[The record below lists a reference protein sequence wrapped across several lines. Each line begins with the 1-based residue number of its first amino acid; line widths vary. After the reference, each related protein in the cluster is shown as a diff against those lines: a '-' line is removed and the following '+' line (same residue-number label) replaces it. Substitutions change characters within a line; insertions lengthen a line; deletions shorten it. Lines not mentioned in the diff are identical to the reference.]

1 MGTEIV
7 FLKKPKLKNAV
18 LFTGLPGVGL
28 VGKIA
33 VDYLLKEFNA
43 EKIAE
48 IYSDSFPPSAHT
60 VEGIIELISDA
71 LYLYEFNGRH
81 FLFLAGPVQPSLNL
95 AFGTGKEHY
104 EFASKIV
111 EVCEKLKVKEIY
123 TLAGINVGD
132 KRMEEEPEIIAAVT
146 DNKLVKEWK
155 GVKVNKKGGLISGAA
170 GLIPGLAREKGIK
183 GACLMGETNARLIY
197 GDHGA
202 AKKLIELLVKKY
214 GFKVDMKGIKK
225 EAKHIEEAF
234 SQLSKQLEE
243 RREDEHPPKT
253 GLSYVR

>member
-1 MGTEIV
+1 MATEVV
-7 FLKKPKLKNAV
+7 FFKKMKLKNPV

-28 VGKIA
+28 VGKIT
-33 VDYLLKEFNA
+33 VDYLLKELKA
-43 EKIAE
+43 KKIAE
-48 IYSDSFPPSAHT
+48 IFSDSFPPSTHT
-60 VEGIIELISDA
+60 VDGTIELISDA
-71 LYLYEFNGRH
+71 IYVHEFNKRH

-104 EFASKIV
+104 EFASKII
-111 EVCEKLKVKEIY
+111 EVCKHLKVKEIY

-132 KRMEEEPEIIAAVT
+132 KRMEQEPEIIAAVT
-146 DNKLVKEWK
+146 DKKILKNWK
-155 GVKVNKKGGLISGAA
+155 RLKVNKKGGLISGAA
-170 GLIPGLAREKGIK
+170 GLIPALAQKEGIA

-202 AKKLIELLVKKY
+202 AKKVIELIVKRY

-234 SQLSKQLEE
+234 SQLNKQLDEKTEE
-243 RREDEHPPKT
+243 SVPKT

>member
-1 MGTEIV
+1 MNTQIV
-7 FLKKPKLKNAV
+7 FLHKPRLKNPV

-33 VDYLLKEFNA
+33 VDYLLKQFNA
-43 EKIAE
+43 KKIAD
-48 IYSDSFPPSAHT
+48 IYSDSFPPSCHT
-60 VEGIIELISDA
+60 SNGIIELISDS
-71 LYLYEFNGRH
+71 LYVFEFNKRH

-95 AFGTGKEHY
+95 AYGVGTEHY

-111 EVCEKLKVKEIY
+111 ELCEKLKVKEIY

-132 KRMEEEPEIIAAVT
+132 KRMEQEPEVVAAVT
-146 DNKLVKEWK
+146 DKSLLKDWK
-155 GVKVNKKGGLISGAA
+155 GVKINQKGGLISGAA
-170 GLIPGLAREKGIK
+170 GLIPGLAKRKKIK
-183 GACLMGETNARLIY
+183 AACLMGETNARLIY

-202 AKKLIELLVKKY
+202 AKKLIEIIVKKFS
-214 GFKVDMKGIKK
+214 FKVDMKGIKK

-243 RREDEHPPKT
+243 RREEETPKT